1 MGFWDAVASAGPHAN
16 NQCYS
21 TEGKTEGILHF
32 LLPVTSVLPMAGHM
46 KISDFGLSHILCCS
60 FFFLL
65 NFAKL
70 VCVCLAVISSTAFS
84 HIIPKLKTIVT

>member
-1 MGFWDAVASAGPHAN
+1 MSQEMMGFWDAVASAGPHAN

-32 LLPVTSVLPMAGHM
+32 LLPVTSVLPMVGHM

-60 FFFLL
+60 FFFAKFCEASLCL
-65 NFAKL
+65 PGSNFID
-70 VCVCLAVISSTAFS
+70 CF
-84 HIIPKLKTIVT
+84 